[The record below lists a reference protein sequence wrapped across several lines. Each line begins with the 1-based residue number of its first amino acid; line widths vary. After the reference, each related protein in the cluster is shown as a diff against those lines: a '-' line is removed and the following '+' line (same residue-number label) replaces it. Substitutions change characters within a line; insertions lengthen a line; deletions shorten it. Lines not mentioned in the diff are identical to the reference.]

1 MAPER
6 PQTPPVL
13 GPPRAPTRSADW
25 RARFAYHSGMD
36 TRLIIVDGYNLILR
50 SSRLKPGEGRTLRE
64 AREKLV
70 NLLAWMM
77 GGNDARFVVVFDGA
91 EMPGRDEASG
101 RVQVVYSR
109 PPEKADDVIRR
120 LVEKKVG
127 GEEHITVVTADIE
140 VARHARA
147 MGADVSLG
155 DLFLASALG
164 EGGGGNDA
172 SEKPTSLSKQ
182 ELKEWAEI
190 FTRRASATEPGEE
203 PDN

>member
-1 MAPER
+1 
-6 PQTPPVL
+6 
-13 GPPRAPTRSADW
+13 
-25 RARFAYHSGMD
+25 MD
-36 TRLIIVDGYNLILR
+36 ARLIIVDGYNLILR
-50 SSRLKPGEGRTLRE
+50 SPRLKPGEGRTLRE

-127 GEEHITVVTADIE
+127 GEERITVVTADIE

-147 MGADVSLG
+147 MGADVSLA

-164 EGGGGNDA
+164 EGGGGTDT
-172 SEKPTSLSKQ
+172 SEKPASLSKQ

-190 FTRRASATEPGEE
+190 FTRRAQAAEPGEE

>member
-1 MAPER
+1 
-6 PQTPPVL
+6 
-13 GPPRAPTRSADW
+13 
-25 RARFAYHSGMD
+25 MD
-36 TRLIIVDGYNLILR
+36 ARLIIVDGYNLILR

-91 EMPGRDEASG
+91 GMPGRDETSG

-120 LVEKKVG
+120 MVEKKVG
-127 GEEHITVVTADIE
+127 GDEHITVVTADIE

-147 MGADVSLG
+147 MGADVSLA

-164 EGGGGNDA
+164 EGGGTGA
-172 SEKPTSLSKQ
+172 SAEGGSSDEKPTSLSRQ

-190 FTRRASATEPGEE
+190 FTRRAKAAGEPAEGGSGEE

>member
-1 MAPER
+1 ME
-6 PQTPPVL
+6 
-13 GPPRAPTRSADW
+13 S
-25 RARFAYHSGMD
+25 
-36 TRLIIVDGYNLILR
+36 RLTIVDGYNIILR
-50 SSRLKPGEGRTLRE
+50 SPRLKPGDGRTLRDS
-64 AREKLV
+64 RDKLI

-77 GGNDARFVVVFDGA
+77 GGDDARFVVVFDGA
-91 EMPGRDEASG
+91 EMPGRDESSG
-101 RVQVVYSR
+101 RVQVMYSR

-127 GEEHITVVTADIE
+127 GDEHITVVTADIE

-147 MGADVSLG
+147 MGADISLA

-164 EGGGGNDA
+164 AGAQGGEGGDA
-172 SEKPTSLSKQ
+172 GDAEKPTSLSKQ

-190 FTRRASATEPGEE
+190 FTRRAKAAGDAAEE

>member
-1 MAPER
+1 ME
-6 PQTPPVL
+6 
-13 GPPRAPTRSADW
+13 D
-25 RARFAYHSGMD
+25 
-36 TRLIIVDGYNLILR
+36 RLVIVDGYNLILR
-50 SSRLKPGEGRTLRE
+50 SSRLKPGPERTLRE
-64 AREKLV
+64 SRDKLV

-77 GGNDARFVVVFDGA
+77 GANDARFMVVFDGA
-91 EMPGRDEASG
+91 ELGGRDESSG

-120 LVEKKVG
+120 LVEKYAG
-127 GEEHITVVTADIE
+127 GYEQVTVVTADIE

-147 MGADVSLG
+147 MGADVSLA

-164 EGGGGNDA
+164 DAGGGGEA
-172 SEKPTSLSKQ
+172 GEESEKPTSLSKQ

-190 FTRRASATEPGEE
+190 FTRRARPPAEPGEE

>member
-1 MAPER
+1 MARME
-6 PQTPPVL
+6 
-13 GPPRAPTRSADW
+13 S
-25 RARFAYHSGMD
+25 
-36 TRLIIVDGYNLILR
+36 RLVIIDGYNLILR
-50 SSRLKPGEGRTLRE
+50 SPRLRPGPERTLRE

-77 GGNDARFVVVFDGA
+77 GGNDARFIVVFDGA
-91 EMPGRDEASG
+91 ELAGRDEASG
-101 RVQVVYSR
+101 RVQVMYSR

-147 MGADVSLG
+147 MGADVSLA

-164 EGGGGNDA
+164 SPDGEA
-172 SEKPTSLSKQ
+172 ESPEKPVNLSKK
-182 ELKEWAEI
+182 ELQEWAEI
-190 FTRRASATEPGEE
+190 FTRRAAGGAEPGGE